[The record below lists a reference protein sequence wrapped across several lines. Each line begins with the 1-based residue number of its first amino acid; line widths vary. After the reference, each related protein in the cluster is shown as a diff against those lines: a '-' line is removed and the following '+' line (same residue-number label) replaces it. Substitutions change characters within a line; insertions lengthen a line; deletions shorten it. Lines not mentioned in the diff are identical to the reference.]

1 MARLNLPGSLDQSG
15 SVPGRVTN
23 FLLHTPLEADG
34 PEKAGPESLPD
45 QLRGLVLDGAFC
57 SGNSLVQ
64 HGTAQSVLS

>member
-1 MARLNLPGSLDQSG
+1 MARLNLPGSLDQSD

-23 FLLHTPLEADG
+23 FLPLEVDG
-34 PEKAGPESLPD
+34 PERAGPESLPD

-57 SGNSLVQ
+57 LGNRLVQ